1 MLGGG
6 TTARLISEGLG
17 KVTIDN
23 QDRSLGVHYGDRLIA
38 EVPPRNI

>member
-6 TTARLISEGLG
+6 TTARLISEGLE

-23 QDRSLGVHYGDRLIA
+23 QDRLEFTTVIG
-38 EVPPRNI
+38 